1 MPAKIRLQRHGRK
14 RFAFYHIVVADG
26 RAPRDGRF
34 IERIGSYNPNTNP
47 ATIDLDFEKALDWL
61 TKGAQPTDTVRA
73 ILSYKGVLY
82 KKHLLGGV
90 AKGAFDEDE
99 AERRFNTWEAE
110 KDAKIQAKKDRLSK
124 DVETSKS
131 KALEAEVKVNAER
144 AEAIAKRNAELA
156 AEARAAKAPKVA
168 DEAPEEVVAEEP
180 QVAAGPVAEEVPVA
194 EETPVAEEPKA
205 EEAPVAETPAEEAPV
220 AEETPVAEE
229 VPAEEAPVVEEVPVV
244 EEAPAEEPVA
254 EETPVEQTPAAEEPV
269 AEEPVAEV
277 PAEKEKTAEEKPAEE
292 PAKEDEEKKAE

>member
-61 TKGAQPTDTVRA
+61 TKGAQPTDTVKA

-82 KKHLLGGV
+82 KKHLMGGV
-90 AKGAFDEDE
+90 AKGAFNEEE
-99 AERRFNTWEAE
+99 AERRFDAWSADKE
-110 KDAKIQAKKDRLSK
+110 AKIQAKKDRLSK

-131 KALEAEVKVNAER
+131 KALEAEAKVNAER

-156 AEARAAKAPKVA
+156 AEAKAAKAAAKA
-168 DEAPEEVVAEEP
+168 AEAPEEVAAEEP
-180 QVAAGPVAEEVPVA
+180 PVV
-194 EETPVAEEPKA
+194 EEPAA
-205 EEAPVAETPAEEAPV
+205 EEAATETPAAAEKTEETPAE
-220 AEETPVAEE
+220 
-229 VPAEEAPVVEEVPVV
+229 
-244 EEAPAEEPVA
+244 
-254 EETPVEQTPAAEEPV
+254 
-269 AEEPVAEV
+269 
-277 PAEKEKTAEEKPAEE
+277 KPAS
-292 PAKEDEEKKAE
+292 EDEEKKAE